1 MQKLELR
8 LPRGAGAPVRE
19 IDDFALAQAVDRGM
33 RLLDEAREIFR
44 MPVVA
49 ARLTLLAV
57 HALLHH
63 RPLAVVGDDETVQ
76 VEIEPVLDGG
86 AVDLGDKSAGA
97 GQGRS

>member
-19 IDDFALAQAVDRGM
+19 IDDLALAPAVDGGVRF
-33 RLLDEAREIFR
+33 LDKACKMFR
-44 MPVVA
+44 MPVVT

-63 RPLAVVGDDETVQ
+63 RPLAVVGDDEAVQ
-76 VEIEPVLDGG
+76 IEIESVLDGG
-86 AVDLGDKSAGA
+86 AIDLGDEAAGA
-97 GQGRS
+97 G